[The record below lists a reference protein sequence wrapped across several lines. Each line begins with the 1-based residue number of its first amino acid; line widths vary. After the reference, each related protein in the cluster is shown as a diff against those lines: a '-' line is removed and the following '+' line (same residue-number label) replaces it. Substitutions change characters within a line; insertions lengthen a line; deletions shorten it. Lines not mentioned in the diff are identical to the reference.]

1 MTEQAKDK
9 NPAKEET
16 TELPPAVAPNRLHS
30 GTQPPCVHR
39 APSDAGPEGAE
50 APEAP
55 ERGPPGRRAHT
66 PAPDGTG
73 SAPAKARE
81 PQLLR
86 LCGEASYFKSEVF
99 INSVIESLSHV

>member
-50 APEAP
+50 APKPPSEALLDAGLTRPHLTEP
-55 ERGPPGRRAHT
+55 EVPPQRR
-66 PAPDGTG
+66 
-73 SAPAKARE
+73 
-81 PQLLR
+81 
-86 LCGEASYFKSEVF
+86 
-99 INSVIESLSHV
+99 ESLSCCGSVVKPAISKARSL